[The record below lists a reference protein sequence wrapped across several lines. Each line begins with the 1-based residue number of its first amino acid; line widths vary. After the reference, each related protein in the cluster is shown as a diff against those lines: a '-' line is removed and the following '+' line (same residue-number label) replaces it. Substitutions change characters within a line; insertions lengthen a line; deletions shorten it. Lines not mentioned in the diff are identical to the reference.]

1 MWELDHKEGW
11 VPKNWYFQTVVLEK
25 TLESPLDSKEI
36 KAVNPKENQPW
47 IFTGR
52 AVAEAEAP
60 VLWPPDAKSQLIGK
74 ASDTGKYWGWEE
86 KRRGWQRM
94 KMAGWH
100 HWHEFEQ
107 ILGDSEGSVVQGI
120 TERGHDLKT
129 EQELIQVTAS
139 HWVEF
144 PVLCSGDKKI
154 YLIAIVRIKGV
165 CMGPWR
171 HKSRKYHWWSTLR
184 KAETPLGSPG
194 GSEVKNLPARVGGVD
209 LTPGPGESHVL

>member
-144 PVLCSGDKKI
+144 PVLCSGFSLAI
-154 YLIAIVRIKGV
+154 YFSHSINSVSVSIPVSHFL
-165 CMGPWR
+165 
-171 HKSRKYHWWSTLR
+171 
-184 KAETPLGSPG
+184 SPQPQHVTFFRG
-194 GSEVKNLPARVGGVD
+194 KVD
-209 LTPGPGESHVL
+209 LW